1 MKLSYMD
8 ILGDGQRHEV
18 KAKITSN
25 HPDSSYGQP
34 VIVLDSDNKT
44 LDITS
49 WVLLNYQIIE
59 ATPEEFEL
67 LKRVLVVDPSFAAL
81 GRKGGLATSEAK
93 TKANRAKANNPPKE
107 GKLPRGRQLGSKNKP
122 KNKGAN

>member
-8 ILGDGQRHEV
+8 ILGDGQRHIV
-18 KAKITSN
+18 KAKVTSD

-34 VIVLDSDNKT
+34 VIVLDSDNKA

-49 WVLLNYQIIE
+49 WVLLNYQIVE

-67 LKRVLVVDPSFAAL
+67 LKRVLVVDPSFAAAAL
-81 GRKGGLATSEAK
+81 GRKGGSVTSDAK
-93 TKANRAKANNPPKE
+93 KKSSAAN
-107 GKLPRGRQLGSKNKP
+107 GKNGGRPR
-122 KNKGAN
+122 KGAN